1 MNSAS
6 VLFDARQN
14 KHILKTLTHLRMLI
28 NQFHSERQ
36 KAINVLVLIQREFY
50 QFNAFSFVQEYKEF
64 PRARLET
71 VCATAIEKFRR
82 ELLNIIESGL
92 EEIYKNV
99 ASESTKLGQN
109 WKMLQ
114 SNGVSLESIA
124 FRRDLAETLAASQLT
139 QIELWNSLS
148 KDVDAD
154 NILSVIDEWEK
165 PRFIR
170 RDV

>member
-1 MNSAS
+1 
-6 VLFDARQN
+6 LYR
-14 KHILKTLTHLRMLI
+14 
-28 NQFHSERQ
+28 
-36 KAINVLVLIQREFY
+36 
-50 QFNAFSFVQEYKEF
+50 
-64 PRARLET
+64 
-71 VCATAIEKFRR
+71 
-82 ELLNIIESGL
+82 ESGL

-124 FRRDLAETLAASQLT
+124 FRRDLAETLAASQLA
-139 QIELWNSLS
+139 QIQLWNSLS

-154 NILSVIDEWEK
+154 NILSVIGEWEK

-170 RDV
+170 RDVGKA